1 MIHLLN
7 RSELFIT
14 FDLNRLNEM
23 RGVLSAAGI
32 DYQYRTKDL
41 SAPTFGGRSRARTG
55 TFGMRD
61 DARIEYKVYV
71 KRVDLDR
78 AKALL

>member
-1 MIHLLN
+1 MIHLFN
-7 RSELFIT
+7 RSELLIT
-14 FDLNRLNEM
+14 FDLNQLNKM
-23 RGVLSAAGI
+23 RGALSAAGI
-32 DYQYRTKDL
+32 NYQYRTKDM
-41 SAPTFGGRSRARTG
+41 SARGRARTG

-61 DARIEYKVYV
+61 DARIEYKLYV